1 MALERLAQDILASAE
16 SEAGEIIAEAKKE
29 AKSIL
34 DEAKARAK
42 SILDRQYSCQDLLR
56 KWLLLHVP
64 LSIALIIMSIWH
76 LIMIHLY
83 LQ

>member
-42 SILDRQYSCQDLLR
+42 SILDSSESQSSKEANQISKENGYGLALKTTQELL
-56 KWLLLHVP
+56 
-64 LSIALIIMSIWH
+64 IG
-76 LIMIHLY
+76 MIV
-83 LQ
+83 